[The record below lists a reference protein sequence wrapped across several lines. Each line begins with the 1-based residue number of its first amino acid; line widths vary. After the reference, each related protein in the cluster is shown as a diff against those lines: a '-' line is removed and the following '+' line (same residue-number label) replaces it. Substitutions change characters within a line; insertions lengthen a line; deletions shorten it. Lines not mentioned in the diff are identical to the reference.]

1 MHFGSFR
8 VVSDIYMESDIG
20 AMQRCLTA
28 VCEVDPMCMTYIDLW
43 FGYLHALC
51 TLNVLYSDAHSLFW
65 FGVNL
70 WFVI

>member
-28 VCEVDPMCMTYIDLW
+28 VCEVDPMCVTYRFMVWLPARSMH
-43 FGYLHALC
+43 LKCPLQ
-51 TLNVLYSDAHSLFW
+51 
-65 FGVNL
+65 
-70 WFVI
+70 